1 MSLEIRKLASASNTD
16 NNNTLVGKKSEQTH
30 CLRKWQELYTI
41 SSHHLSHTIFLYT
54 GHCRGLWELTVDRS
68 PLSTQFVLLRPGA
81 VKKWYPDPFLFFS
94 QRSINLFGCPFNHSS
109 PPLSLISLL
118 LLFFLFFPI
127 YLHPPALSCLLF
139 LSAVHQLSPRADG
152 ATPTL
157 GHAINWSFNLAINMS
172 LGCVSKKK
180 RQISIW
186 KVKEKEEPGM
196 TLCSSLLILRARLG
210 K

>member
-1 MSLEIRKLASASNTD
+1 MTGIVHNL
-16 NNNTLVGKKSEQTH
+16 
-30 CLRKWQELYTI
+30 I
-41 SSHHLSHTIFLYT
+41 SSPFSHHLPLY
-54 GHCRGLWELTVDRS
+54 W
-68 PLSTQFVLLRPGA
+68 PLSWTVGA
-81 VKKWYPDPFLFFS
+81 DSWPFSTFYSVCVVKTGSCQKKWYPDPFLLFS
-94 QRSINLFGCPFNHSS
+94 QRSINLFACPFNHSS

-118 LLFFLFFPI
+118 LLFLFFPI

-139 LSAVHQLSPRADG
+139 LSAVHQPSPRADG

-196 TLCSSLLILRARLG
+196 TLCSSLLIFRARLG